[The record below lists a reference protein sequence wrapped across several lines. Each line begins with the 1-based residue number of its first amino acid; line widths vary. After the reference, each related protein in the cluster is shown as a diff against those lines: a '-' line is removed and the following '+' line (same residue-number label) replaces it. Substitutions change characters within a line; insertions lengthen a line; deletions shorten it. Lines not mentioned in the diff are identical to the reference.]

1 MKHAAE
7 AGQTYYSISKLYG
20 VVIEDILT
28 ANNLTLEDKLAVGQQ
43 LTIRNVAQGFPT
55 GREINAATP
64 STVPVS
70 TPTQEVLYHIVEKG
84 QTMFRIS
91 KLYNVTI
98 EQIQQWNGLT
108 DVAVK
113 EGQKIKIIKL

>member
-1 MKHAAE
+1 MKHAVE

-113 EGQKIKIIKL
+113 EGQKIKIIK

>member
-1 MKHAAE
+1 MTHSVE

-20 VVIEDILT
+20 VSIDDVLA
-28 ANNLTLEDKLAVGQQ
+28 ANSLTLDNKLAVGQQ
-43 LTIRNVAQGFPT
+43 LAIRNVPQGFPV
-55 GREINAATP
+55 GREIGTAPPAT
-64 STVPVS
+64 V
-70 TPTQEVLYHIVEKG
+70 TQEVVYHTVEKG

-91 KLYNVTI
+91 KLYNVSI

-113 EGQKIKIIKL
+113 EGQKIKIIK